1 MKSRPSPPAPHST
14 RGRTWLVCLSLAI
27 LTLLVFGRTIR
38 HEFVNY
44 DDDVYVYENA
54 LVSDGLTWQ
63 GIAAAFTGSHARNW
77 HPLTTLSHMLDSQ
90 LFGLRPSGHH
100 ATSVLLH
107 TAAVLLLFG
116 VLRDMTGTFW
126 RSAFVAALFA
136 VHPLRAESVAW
147 ISERKDLLSGV
158 FLMLA
163 IAAYVRYARQPSI
176 ARYSLLLLTFACG
189 LMSKA
194 MLVTLPFVL
203 LLLDAWP
210 LGRFARQAPAM
221 WRTQSARLALALEK
235 LPLLALSIAA
245 SAITFLVQKR
255 LGYLADDLP
264 LLSRIN
270 NAAVAYV
277 TYIWRMIVPADLAA
291 FYPHPLDRL
300 PVWQIAG
307 AFALLVGLSALVV
320 FWWRQRPYLATGWFW
335 FVGMLVP
342 VIGVVEVGSQ
352 ASADRY
358 TYLPHIGLYICVAWM
373 ASELFPR
380 WALRRQFLGAAA
392 AVVIA
397 TCSGIA
403 WQQTAH
409 WRNSETLWKR
419 ALAVTSDN
427 DIAHLNLGDVVFK
440 RGQVDE
446 ALARYETA
454 IKIRS
459 QRYRSGYD
467 FPLAVMHSSLGSA
480 LHRKG
485 RFEEALGHFRRAI
498 RLQPD
503 YGQAHVNLASTLG
516 TQGRR
521 EEAMTALREA
531 IAQQPENADAHITL
545 GTLLLETGS
554 DEQAVASYERAL
566 AIAPRATTALNN
578 LAWLY
583 ATSSKPSLRNAP
595 RAVILA
601 ERAVAAS
608 KEKDPFLLH
617 KLGAAYAASGR
628 FPQAVQTAEEALQLA
643 TAQRDAALAGELKR
657 NLALYRSGSPIVAA
671 PLR

>member
-210 LGRFARQAPAM
+210 SAASHDRLRRCGEHNRRGSH
-221 WRTQSARLALALEK
+221 WRWRNCRSSRSPSRRLPSPSWSRNASATWPMISPALADQQRRRGLRH
-235 LPLLALSIAA
+235 LH
-245 SAITFLVQKR
+245 
-255 LGYLADDLP
+255 LADDRARGFGGVLP
-264 LLSRIN
+264 
-270 NAAVAYV
+270 A
-277 TYIWRMIVPADLAA
+277 PA
-291 FYPHPLDRL
+291 
-300 PVWQIAG
+300 
-307 AFALLVGLSALVV
+307 
-320 FWWRQRPYLATGWFW
+320 
-335 FVGMLVP
+335 
-342 VIGVVEVGSQ
+342 
-352 ASADRY
+352 
-358 TYLPHIGLYICVAWM
+358 
-373 ASELFPR
+373 
-380 WALRRQFLGAAA
+380 
-392 AVVIA
+392 
-397 TCSGIA
+397 
-403 WQQTAH
+403 
-409 WRNSETLWKR
+409 
-419 ALAVTSDN
+419 
-427 DIAHLNLGDVVFK
+427 
-440 RGQVDE
+440 
-446 ALARYETA
+446 
-454 IKIRS
+454 
-459 QRYRSGYD
+459 
-467 FPLAVMHSSLGSA
+467 
-480 LHRKG
+480 
-485 RFEEALGHFRRAI
+485 
-498 RLQPD
+498 
-503 YGQAHVNLASTLG
+503 
-516 TQGRR
+516 
-521 EEAMTALREA
+521 
-531 IAQQPENADAHITL
+531 
-545 GTLLLETGS
+545 
-554 DEQAVASYERAL
+554 
-566 AIAPRATTALNN
+566 
-578 LAWLY
+578 
-583 ATSSKPSLRNAP
+583 
-595 RAVILA
+595 
-601 ERAVAAS
+601 
-608 KEKDPFLLH
+608 
-617 KLGAAYAASGR
+617 
-628 FPQAVQTAEEALQLA
+628 
-643 TAQRDAALAGELKR
+643 
-657 NLALYRSGSPIVAA
+657 
-671 PLR
+671 